1 MAPASKHDK
10 TVDFLL
16 TAKRFFYRAR
26 GENGDTIEVAVDKS
40 GANKAAMDAINA
52 GRDVPILV
60 RQVKYLNNIVE
71 QDHRAIKR
79 VTRPMLNFKSFRSAG
94 SVLAGI
100 ELMHMIRK
108 GQFAIDGAEVVS
120 FADKFLH
127 WQEWSVQ
134 FG

>member
-1 MAPASKHDK
+1 
-10 TVDFLL
+10 
-16 TAKRFFYRAR
+16 
-26 GENGDTIEVAVDKS
+26 
-40 GANKAAMDAINA
+40 
-52 GRDVPILV
+52 
-60 RQVKYLNNIVE
+60 
-71 QDHRAIKR
+71 
-79 VTRPMLNFKSFRSAG
+79 MLNFKSFRSAG
-94 SVLAGI
+94 AVLAGI